1 MKITVIIPTLNIG
14 GAEKLTVN
22 LINDW
27 INKAH
32 IIDGRIPHAVILETF
47 TDSGIGT
54 EILL

>member
-1 MKITVIIPTLNIG
+1 LVQALMDGV
-14 GAEKLTVN
+14 
-22 LINDW
+22 
-27 INKAH
+27 NKAH